1 MSPLGHVKDVNRRIV
16 SIVLEGSRM
25 SFRKVL
31 LAPAYQIAYHSPVA
45 NKIPTVKRGGLKNRN
60 D

>member
-1 MSPLGHVKDVNRRIV
+1 
-16 SIVLEGSRM
+16 VLEGSRM

-31 LAPAYQIAYHSPVA
+31 LAHAYQIAYHSPVA